1 MVKVPSAQPESEN
14 DVGES
19 TVEAQPHSYEIALA
33 ELEALIRQ
41 MEDGSLNLEASMT
54 AYRRGVSLV
63 AYCRL
68 QLEKAEQQV
77 RVLEGEML
85 KPLETN
91 DLSSGV

>member
-14 DVGES
+14 DVGECA
-19 TVEAQPHSYEIALA
+19 VDALPNSYEAALA

-41 MEDGSLNLEASMT
+41 MEDGSLNLESSMT

-63 AYCRL
+63 TYCRR
-68 QLEKAEQQV
+68 QLEKVEQQV

-91 DLSSGV
+91 DLPSGL